1 MLEIIVITIVL
12 FAVFAAVAW
21 YAHSRSQ
28 KMAKLLD
35 LDAEDSDFDEDAY
48 DGDSF
53 DALYEQELKQQ
64 QDSVQTNDDTV
75 HLSASARQA
84 APVRQEPPALTP
96 NQDSSELQSESSPE
110 DEMKMEMAQE
120 HDWDMVISFTIMAM
134 DGEQFAGKAVKT
146 TLDNLDLH
154 FGDMQIYHRYTA
166 GSQKLTLFSVA
177 NILDPGTLL
186 PDDMATMTT
195 PGLLIF
201 ARLPGPTNGLTL
213 FDDLLDTAQKLA
225 ATLGGVLS
233 DEKREPISES
243 TLEEMR
249 SRIFSLNL
257 SLQTESHQ

>member
-1 MLEIIVITIVL
+1 MLEIIVITIIV

-35 LDAEDSDFDEDAY
+35 LDDDSDEEIY
-48 DGDSF
+48 DGESF
-53 DALYEQELKQQ
+53 DSLYEQELKEQQ
-64 QDSVQTNDDTV
+64 SGVSAGDDTV
-75 HLSASARQA
+75 SLSSSAKQA
-84 APVRQEPPALTP
+84 APVRQEQPTIAP
-96 NQDSSELQSESSPE
+96 NKDSNELQPE
-110 DEMKMEMAQE
+110 PSLQDKMKMEMAQE
-120 HDWDMVISFTIMAM
+120 HDWDMVVSFTIMAM
-134 DGEQFAGKAVKT
+134 DGEKFSGKAVKT

-154 FGDMQIYHRYTA
+154 FGDMQIYHRYTP
-166 GSQKLTLFSVA
+166 GMQKLTLFSVA

-186 PDDMATMTT
+186 PENMAAMTT

-233 DEKREPISES
+233 DEQRHPIDDA

-257 SLQTESHQ
+257 SLQTESNQ

>member
-1 MLEIIVITIVL
+1 MLEIIIITIVI

-35 LDAEDSDFDEDAY
+35 LDADNDEEIY

-53 DALYEQELKQQ
+53 DALYAEELKQQ
-64 QDSVQTNDDTV
+64 QGSRSRDDDDTV
-75 HLSASARQA
+75 NFSASATQA
-84 APVRQEPPALTP
+84 SSARQEPQITTP
-96 NQDSSELQSESSPE
+96 TPDTHDNDSIPSPE
-110 DEMKMEMAQE
+110 NEMQMEMAQE

-134 DGEQFAGKAVKT
+134 ENEHFSGKAVKT

-154 FGDMQIYHRYTA
+154 FGDMQIYHRYTP
-166 GSQKLTLFSVA
+166 GSQKQTLFSVA

-186 PDDMATMTT
+186 PENMATMAT

-233 DEKREPISES
+233 DEQRQPIDDS

-249 SRIFSLNL
+249 SRIFTLNL
-257 SLQTESHQ
+257 SLQTESNQ

>member
-1 MLEIIVITIVL
+1 VLEITVIIIVL
-12 FAVFAAVAW
+12 FAMFAAVAW

-35 LDAEDSDFDEDAY
+35 LDDDSDEEIY
-48 DGDSF
+48 EGESF

-64 QDSVQTNDDTV
+64 DNTQADTDTV
-75 HLSASARQA
+75 SLSASARQA
-84 APVRQEPPALTP
+84 APVRQEPPVITSNETQP
-96 NQDSSELQSESSPE
+96 QSSPE

-134 DGEQFAGKAVKT
+134 EGEQFAGKAVKT

-154 FGDMQIYHRYTA
+154 FGDMQIYHRYTPNL
-166 GSQKLTLFSVA
+166 QKQTLFSVA

-243 TLEEMR
+243 TLEDMR

-257 SLQTESHQ
+257 SLQTESYQ